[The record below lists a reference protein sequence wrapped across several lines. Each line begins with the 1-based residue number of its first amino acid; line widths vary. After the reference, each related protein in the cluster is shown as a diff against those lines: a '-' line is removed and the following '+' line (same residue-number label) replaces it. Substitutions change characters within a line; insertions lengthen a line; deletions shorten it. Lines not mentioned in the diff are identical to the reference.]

1 MSGKISE
8 EILQYE
14 EAVLFI
20 VQDYLNKNRYFTID
34 EITPF
39 INSRLRELSI
49 NLNYTGI
56 KEVLKSLIKKKLIF
70 ERSKLTKDQLLNN
83 ENREMIYEYIRNN
96 PGVYFNQI
104 AKGLKLSNYILG
116 WHLKILLKFNLIRSK
131 GINNHEV
138 FFDTKLGDE
147 NDELYYL
154 FSKKKSKRITNFL
167 IENPEGAT
175 KTRLSRELKIHS
187 TTISKYIKK
196 LEMTNLLLK
205 KRTANKT
212 IYFLNEQFYYSIFNN

>member
-1 MSGKISE
+1 MTRKISE

-20 VQDYLNKNRYFTID
+20 VQDYLNKNRYFTVD

-56 KEVLKSLIKKKLIF
+56 KEVLKSLIKKKLVF
-70 ERSKLTKDQLLNN
+70 ERSKLTKDHVLNN
-83 ENREMIYEYIRNN
+83 ENREIIYDYIRKN
-96 PGVYFNQI
+96 PGIYFNQI

-116 WHLKILLKFNLIRSK
+116 WHLQILLKFNLIRSK

-138 FFDTKLGDE
+138 FFDAKLGDE

-154 FSKKKSKRITNFL
+154 FSKKKSRRILIFL
-167 IENPEGAT
+167 KENPEGAT

-196 LEMTNLLLK
+196 LEKTNLILK
-205 KRTANKT
+205 KRTPNKI
-212 IYFLNEQFYYSIFNN
+212 IYFLNEEFYYSVYKN

>member
-1 MSGKISE
+1 VSGKISE